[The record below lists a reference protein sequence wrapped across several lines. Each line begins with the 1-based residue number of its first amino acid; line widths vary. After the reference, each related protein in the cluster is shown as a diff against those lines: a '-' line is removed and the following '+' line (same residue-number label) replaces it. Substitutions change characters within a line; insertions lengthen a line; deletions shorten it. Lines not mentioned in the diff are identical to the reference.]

1 MNNKPKLKSFP
12 KLSVS
17 LKNSTWD
24 VPNPI
29 LPGEYVTCNSDQHR
43 LTDITD
49 KYSGTGTSLGK
60 GAFKDALL
68 IKHTDTGESFVGFD
82 FIYPTSKDSIKEIC
96 NFIRIFYKK
105 LEKNSQKCLKNVLCP
120 VDIGVVTKDN
130 VKYVRFVTDYFRGV
144 NLDTWL
150 ENHKC
155 KEGNDPIKKNIMIK
169 LIDALD
175 DMHSKWGYTHHDIK
189 PANIMIDASEMD
201 GPAVAI
207 IDIFGGCFD
216 EDCNPMSDEKY
227 KHIIDEVETA
237 TNADP
242 DLYAMSKVFKDIV
255 GGRWSGETRGSFEC
269 DKTLS
274 DFEQHIYDLSEL
286 MAAGKISI
294 SEIKESLKRIKI

>member
-1 MNNKPKLKSFP
+1 MPKLKSLP

-24 VPNPI
+24 
-29 LPGEYVTCNSDQHR
+29 LPHPMLPSEYITCDSDQHR

-49 KYSGTGTSLGK
+49 KYSATGINLGK
-60 GAFKDALL
+60 GSFKDALL
-68 IKHTDTGESFVGFD
+68 IKHTETGESFVAFD
-82 FIYPTSKDSIKEIC
+82 FVYPTSKESIKEIC

-120 VDIGVVTKDN
+120 VDIGFVTKDN

-144 NLDTWL
+144 NLETWL

-155 KEGNDPIKKNIMIK
+155 KEGYDHLKQIIMIK

-175 DMHSKWGYTHHDIK
+175 DLHSKWGYTHHDIK
-189 PANIMIDASEMD
+189 PANIMIDASNET

-216 EDCNPMSDEKY
+216 NQDDCNPMSDEKY
-227 KHIIDEVETA
+227 KHIIDEVETT
-237 TNADP
+237 TNPDP
-242 DLYAMSKVFKDIV
+242 DLYAMSKVFKDII
-255 GGRWSGETRGSFEC
+255 GGKWSGDTRGSFEC
-269 DKTLS
+269 DKYKTLS
-274 DFEQHIYDLSEL
+274 DFEQRIYALSEL
-286 MAAGKISI
+286 MASGKISI
-294 SEIKESLKRIKI
+294 SEIKDVLKAT